1 MNIASS
7 PYVRTII
14 VLSLLSLHFHVAVVP
29 RGAVCNAT
37 AAAMTDRAS
46 ERLYRAPHHA
56 IHANDM
62 TVSHFVLVPSLSPP
76 SPFLPSFP
84 KTIFSP
90 PFPFCM
96 GSKQETLL
104 LLSVLSFRSL
114 PIPEMMEYEKY
125 KLSETTAG
133 EGEGG
138 RGRERGS
145 WGLRR
150 CVCIGCARRRGLGGC
165 MIEESQSGCRSTKEM
180 RWRLKKDGL
189 YY

>member
-1 MNIASS
+1 M
-7 PYVRTII
+7 RTII

-104 LLSVLSFRSL
+104 LSVLSFRSL

-138 RGRERGS
+138 RG
-145 WGLRR
+145 
-150 CVCIGCARRRGLGGC
+150 ALGGC
-165 MIEESQSGCRSTKEM
+165 VVVCVSAAPAEG
-180 RWRLKKDGL
+180 D
-189 YY
+189 